1 MKVIL
6 LSDVSKVGKK
16 DQVVEVSDGYA
27 RNFLVARG
35 LAVPFTEGAKK
46 VLAKQQADRAAH
58 QEELKAKAIEVQA
71 QLKDIKL
78 LFHEK
83 VGSEGRMCSTISTKH
98 IVETLRNQYGISVD
112 KKKFEEKYPISA
124 FGISKYHVELYKGV
138 IGEITVQ
145 VLPKET
151 K

>member
-6 LSDVSKVGKK
+6 LQDVSKVGKK

-35 LAVPFTEGAKK
+35 LAVAYTEGAKK
-46 VLAKQQADRAAH
+46 VLAKQQADRAAK
-58 QEELKAKAIEVQA
+58 QEELKEKALQIQKELQ
-71 QLKDIKL
+71 DIKL
-78 LFHEK
+78 VFHEK
-83 VGSEGRMCSTISTKH
+83 VGAEGRMCSTISTKH
-98 IVETLRNQYGISVD
+98 VVETLRNQHGISVD

-124 FGISKYHVELYKGV
+124 FGITKYHVELFKGI

-145 VLPKET
+145 VLPKES

>member
-6 LSDVSKVGKK
+6 LQDVSKVGKK
-16 DQVVEVSDGYA
+16 DAVVDVSDGYA

-35 LAVPFTEGAKK
+35 LAEPLTDGAKK
-46 VLAKQQADRAAH
+46 VLEKQQADRAAK
-58 QEELKAKAIEVQA
+58 QEELKEKALEVQKK
-71 QLKDIKL
+71 LENIKL
-78 LFHEK
+78 VFHEK

-98 IVETLRNQYGISVD
+98 VVETLRNQYDISVD
-112 KKKFEEKYPISA
+112 KKKFEEKTPISA
-124 FGISKYHVELYKGV
+124 FGITKYHVELFKGV